1 LEMVAEKWIQL
12 FIDIVREKRC
22 VTRRYLIDY
31 VTTKHNIPEERAAN
45 IVDDTVDALLKRG
58 VITRKGRGVY
68 CWAGPP

>member
-1 LEMVAEKWIQL
+1 MVAEKWIQL

-31 VTTKHNIPEERAAN
+31 MIKHSIPEERVAN

-68 CWAGPP
+68 CWAGP